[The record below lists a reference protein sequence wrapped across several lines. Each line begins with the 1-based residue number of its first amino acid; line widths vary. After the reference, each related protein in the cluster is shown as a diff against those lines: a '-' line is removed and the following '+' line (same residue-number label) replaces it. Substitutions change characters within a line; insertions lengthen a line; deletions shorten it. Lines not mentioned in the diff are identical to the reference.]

1 MHWISNRKNN
11 KISQQYSDGVVTI
24 YAVEDIAEPG
34 LMPVEKPTP
43 KIKLFY
49 EEQRLGIQRYYAAK
63 QNQIEVTR
71 VIRTQRAGDINNQ
84 DIATTEDGKQYTVT
98 MVQTVP
104 DVYPQSVDITLS
116 QIEQVRQ

>member
-1 MHWISNRKNN
+1 MHWITNRKNN

-34 LMPVEKPTP
+34 KMPVEKPTP

>member
-1 MHWISNRKNN
+1 MHWITNRKNN
-11 KISQQYSDGVVTI
+11 KISQQYSDGVVII
-24 YAVEDIAEPG
+24 YAVADTAEPG
-34 LMPVEKPTP
+34 LKPVETLTP
-43 KIKLFY
+43 KIKLLY

>member
-1 MHWISNRKNN
+1 MHWITNRKNN
-11 KISQQYSDGVVTI
+11 KISQQYSDGVVII
-24 YAVEDIAEPG
+24 YGVADTAEPG
-34 LMPVEKPTP
+34 LKPVETLTP
-43 KIKLFY
+43 KIKLLY
-49 EEQRLGIQRYYAAK
+49 EEQRLGINRYYAAK

>member
-1 MHWISNRKNN
+1 
-11 KISQQYSDGVVTI
+11 
-24 YAVEDIAEPG
+24 
-34 LMPVEKPTP
+34 MPVEKPTP